1 MGLNLIFMN
10 QPQSLASS
18 EEVSLQKPRGFPA
31 FPWVVNAL
39 EHTEIVYITVLSY
52 MFSSSLLFL
61 TILRKQL
68 MRNY

>member
-18 EEVSLQKPRGFPA
+18 TEEVSIQKPRGFPD

-39 EHTEIVYITVLSY
+39 EHTEIV
-52 MFSSSLLFL
+52 
-61 TILRKQL
+61 
-68 MRNY
+68 